1 MQTRAGGGWQP
12 WAYVK
17 EVLEHSCK
25 VFFFYFVFV
34 GSYKRTCQGCK
45 CLEGYISSSY
55 AVVCSETIHSI
66 LEYLGAT
73 LVMQSHHS
81 ILLHKNAL
89 WPLTHHQSPRTRL
102 NLWETQLLQNFL
114 YTVWVVPAGI
124 CPNRVVTARAWL
136 RIWISRERSGGFCVA
151 GSWHQNAMG
160 TVEQLGRYGG
170 EFRHISRAGKCVHVL
185 SFRLQTIPGSTHHQM
200 IVNPVH
206 SKWIVCLFVDLP
218 ITDERTKRGLFI
230 YRSQWLPHRCDTVVF
245 CCQDT
250 PWEETYTKA

>member
-1 MQTRAGGGWQP
+1 MQTRAGGGWRP

-25 VFFFYFVFV
+25 VFFFFFFVSV

-55 AVVCSETIHSI
+55 AVVCSEMIHSI

-102 NLWETQLLQNFL
+102 NLWETQLLQNFCTPCGL
-114 YTVWVVPAGI
+114 YLQVFARIVWLPPGH
-124 CPNRVVTARAWL
+124 
-136 RIWISRERSGGFCVA
+136 G
-151 GSWHQNAMG
+151 
-160 TVEQLGRYGG
+160 YGY
-170 EFRHISRAGKCVHVL
+170 EFRGNVVEGFALLEADARMLWVL
-185 SFRLQTIPGSTHHQM
+185 LSNLGDMGGSSASSL
-200 IVNPVH
+200 VLE
-206 SKWIVCLFVDLP
+206 SVCM
-218 ITDERTKRGLFI
+218 
-230 YRSQWLPHRCDTVVF
+230 C
-245 CCQDT
+245 
-250 PWEETYTKA
+250 